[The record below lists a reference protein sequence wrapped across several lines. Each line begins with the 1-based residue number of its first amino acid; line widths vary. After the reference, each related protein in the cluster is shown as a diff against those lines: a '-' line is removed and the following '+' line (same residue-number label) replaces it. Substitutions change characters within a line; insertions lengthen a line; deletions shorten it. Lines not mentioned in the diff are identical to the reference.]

1 MPSTP
6 RQVDNCGLPPLEE
19 KSVLRQRLPTELST
33 SDHLM
38 ISYMPSTP
46 RQVHNC
52 GLLLLE
58 EKSAPRQRLLTESSM
73 SAHSIVTCT
82 PSILRQVHNCG
93 LPLREEKSI
102 HHQRWPTELSTSD
115 HMTASYMHSTYLIRT
130 RPLECFSCDILTV
143 GEESMVGVEVFVR
156 VGVGV

>member
-1 MPSTP
+1 HLMIITISCMPSTP

-58 EKSAPRQRLLTESSM
+58 EKSIHRQRLLTELSM
-73 SAHSIVTCT
+73 
-82 PSILRQVHNCG
+82 
-93 LPLREEKSI
+93 
-102 HHQRWPTELSTSD
+102 SD